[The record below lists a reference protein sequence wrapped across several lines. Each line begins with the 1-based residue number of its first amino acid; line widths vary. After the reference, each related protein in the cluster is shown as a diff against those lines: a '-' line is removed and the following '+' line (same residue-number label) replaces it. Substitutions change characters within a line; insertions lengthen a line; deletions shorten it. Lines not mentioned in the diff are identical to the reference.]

1 MKTED
6 KIVKFFIENKVS
18 RTIRESAKEIKS
30 DYRITHTAIQR
41 LIRRNVLLCRTVG
54 KSTLCEIN
62 PSYYGIEIYKA
73 ENERRESLLKKRN
86 ILQLYKEIM
95 EKLKTSL
102 FVLLVFGSYAKGNQT
117 KNSDIDMMLI
127 SNEKDFEEKI
137 SGILSLIPLKT
148 HALVFTEED
157 FIRMKDSRKSNVV
170 QEAMAN
176 NIILYGI
183 EGYYRCLMTND

>member
-102 FVLLVFGSYAKGNQT
+102 FVLLVFGSYAKGNQN
-117 KNSDIDMMLI
+117 KWSDIDIALV
-127 SNEKDFEEKI
+127 SKDFTG
-137 SGILSLIPLKT
+137 SGFYDRKKVNPYLIRIDSRIEPHPFKP
-148 HALVFTEED
+148 ED
-157 FIRMKDSRKSNVV
+157 FTGDNPFVNEILKDAIEITLNSESNKS
-170 QEAMAN
+170 
-176 NIILYGI
+176 
-183 EGYYRCLMTND
+183 